1 MPGNGLSGL
10 SNLGNTCY
18 INSCMQILSHSESLN
33 TILKSV
39 TKVNKVPD
47 SYLLVEWNSL
57 RDLMWSRNVTI
68 SPARF
73 IKTIQ
78 HVSEKKE
85 NSLFTGFDQND
96 SAEFLIFCIDCFHN
110 ALKHKH
116 SIKYDKTLNRY
127 MNKGLELT
135 KKTYKNDYSPVHKLF
150 HSIVVTEICSLK
162 QKILSIKC
170 EYCLI
175 YNLAFFKKTPHTL
188 HECLD
193 HYFKPELLEGDN
205 EWFYDKLKKKIPVY
219 KKTHLL
225 YCPEIIIMDLKR
237 WIDPSRKINIV
248 VKADFILDLEK
259 YSIIKD
265 TDTIYEL
272 YGVCNHRGNPYGGH
286 YWSHILNS
294 NQKWYAFNDTTI
306 TEIPNNKVV
315 TQNAYCFFYRK
326 KK

>member
-96 SAEFLIFCIDCFHN
+96 SAEF
-110 ALKHKH
+110 
-116 SIKYDKTLNRY
+116 
-127 MNKGLELT
+127 
-135 KKTYKNDYSPVHKLF
+135 
-150 HSIVVTEICSLK
+150 
-162 QKILSIKC
+162 
-170 EYCLI
+170 
-175 YNLAFFKKTPHTL
+175 
-188 HECLD
+188 
-193 HYFKPELLEGDN
+193 
-205 EWFYDKLKKKIPVY
+205 
-219 KKTHLL
+219 
-225 YCPEIIIMDLKR
+225 
-237 WIDPSRKINIV
+237 
-248 VKADFILDLEK
+248 
-259 YSIIKD
+259 
-265 TDTIYEL
+265 
-272 YGVCNHRGNPYGGH
+272 
-286 YWSHILNS
+286 
-294 NQKWYAFNDTTI
+294 
-306 TEIPNNKVV
+306 
-315 TQNAYCFFYRK
+315 
-326 KK
+326 